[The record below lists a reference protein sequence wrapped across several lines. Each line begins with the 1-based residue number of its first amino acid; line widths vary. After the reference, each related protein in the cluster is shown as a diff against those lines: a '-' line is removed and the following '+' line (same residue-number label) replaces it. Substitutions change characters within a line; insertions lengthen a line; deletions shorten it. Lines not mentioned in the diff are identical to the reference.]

1 MFVAQTI
8 DLDGPVLRIIVAPQ
22 LYVDFLHSDSRS
34 CNFEDRPISF
44 SIVVEH
50 SSPGITRSS
59 RGHAWFI
66 RQGDA
71 ANVHWYHTTSF
82 ALAAPSRAA

>member
-1 MFVAQTI
+1 
-8 DLDGPVLRIIVAPQ
+8 
-22 LYVDFLHSDSRS
+22 
-34 CNFEDRPISF
+34 
-44 SIVVEH
+44 VVEH